1 MTIQMTEEI
10 QYFLLLVGLLIIPK
24 ILLRFRIPSGLTAMA
39 LGFATTLSLG
49 WFQESQLVG
58 LLATLGI
65 TSLFLFAGLE
75 VDYFELKNHIPTFMK
90 QICKSAVL
98 IGLCSFVMMQ
108 VLNINLRPSIILA
121 LGLLTPS
128 TGFILNSLS
137 SFKFSEEQR
146 FWISSKAIASEIL
159 AILIMFFVLQSDS
172 VVTLSVSF
180 GALVLMII
188 IVPVLFRMFL
198 KLIAPFAPNSEA
210 TFLVLLAFVCGVITS
225 KMGTYYL
232 IGAFIVGVVAAQF
245 RHFVKTENS
254 EKMFYAIGFFSALLI
269 PFYFFRAGLNLANS
283 GFNMQGLIYGLIFSM
298 IFIPVRYAS
307 VLLSIR
313 LFLKDYWKDRLEI
326 AVSLMPTLIFGL
338 VTASVLKQKFM
349 IDNSIVVGLVIYT
362 VISSIVPTLIL
373 EKAPPEEYDAA
384 FVISRK

>member
-1 MTIQMTEEI
+1 MLTDEI
-10 QYFLLLVGLLIIPK
+10 RYFLLLVCLLIVPK

-39 LGFATTLSLG
+39 LGFGTMMILG
-49 WFQESQLVG
+49 WFQQSQLVNM
-58 LLATLGI
+58 LATLGI

-75 VDYFELKNHIPTFMK
+75 VDYYELRSNIRIFLK
-90 QICKSAVL
+90 QLTKSFIIISACSLILMNVL
-98 IGLCSFVMMQ
+98 DI
-108 VLNINLRPSIILA
+108 NIRPAIILS

-137 SFKFSEEQR
+137 SFKFSDEQR
-146 FWISSKAIASEIL
+146 YWISSKAIASEIL

-172 VVTLSVSF
+172 WTTLSVSF
-180 GALVLMII
+180 GSLVLMII
-188 IVPVLFRMFL
+188 LVPLLFRVFL

-210 TFLVLLAFVCGVITS
+210 TFLILLAFVCGVITS

-232 IGAFIVGVVAAQF
+232 IGAFIVGIVAAQF

-269 PFYFFRAGLNLANS
+269 PFYFFRAGHNLASSNFS
-283 GFNMQGLIYGLIFSM
+283 YQGLIYGLVFSM

-313 LFLKDYWKDRLEI
+313 LFLNTYWKDRLEI

-338 VTASVLKQKFM
+338 VTSAVLKQKFNM
-349 IDNSIVVGLVIYT
+349 PDSIVIGLVIYT

-384 FVISRK
+384 FVISKK